1 MEILQEAEV
10 FEKTKMSNMS
20 NSDRVTASREAKR
33 LLAINK
39 IYMNKEATL
48 MDLMKRLTSK
58 KKIDIRLK
66 GRPNLMIV
74 LIPTNKQTKWKIILK
89 NNFSGIGNT

>member
-33 LLAINK
+33 LVLAINQ
-39 IYMNKEATL
+39 IYKKTKEATL
-48 MDLMKRLTSK
+48 MDVMKRLTIK
-58 KKIDIRLK
+58 KKIIDIRLK
-66 GRPNLMIV
+66 GRPN
-74 LIPTNKQTKWKIILK
+74 
-89 NNFSGIGNT
+89 S